1 MQKKSLFN
9 CYLIG
14 EGNLLIECAEILI
27 QHNHE
32 VRGIVSPDKLVE
44 QWAKANNIVCFK
56 KPQALLALLETT
68 KCDYLFSVVNHSILS
83 PEILNLAGKAI
94 NYHDALLPRYA
105 GINASAWAVIN
116 GEKQHGITWHEMAAG
131 IDTGNIIKQ
140 IAIDL
145 EPAETALSLNLRC
158 YQAAIA
164 AFTELIAEL
173 ATDQLTLTPQSL
185 EDRSYFGRQQKP
197 KALGIIDF
205 EQPAAVID
213 NLVRGL
219 DFGNYPNP
227 LTTAK
232 LLLNSVDH
240 PDGAD
245 LDYVTVTK
253 VQVLPTKSPQL
264 PGTIIDL
271 QDGQLIVATAS
282 QDIALQRLV
291 TRQGEVTS
299 AGALAEGYQLKQ
311 GQKLPTVSTEL
322 RAEIVQLAGELALGE
337 NYWCKQLAKV
347 QPFVLPGVQK
357 FNNQNAVQDY
367 QQIRLPLSPGVV
379 SSMQQT
385 YGKSSLEEVMVAAW
399 GIYLSRLSGNQQIT
413 IGFERA
419 NSDRHLDLWFADYLP
434 VNLQITPEQNFAEVM
449 EAIAQRRKLN
459 QKYPTYPRDLSLR
472 YPQLANKPQN
482 FAIAVPQENQV
493 DYSKS
498 DLILIVPTSK
508 PQSDQP
514 SDSFLA
520 YNPEVFTSE
529 QIALMLEQWSTLM
542 EGIASN
548 DALPVSQLSL
558 ICPAAKKRLLSEW
571 NDTAADYPTDLC
583 LHQLFEVRV
592 AEDPHAIAVVC
603 EGKSLT
609 RGELNRRANQL
620 AHYLQQI
627 GVQPE
632 TLVGICLERSL
643 EMAIAVFAV
652 LKAGGAYV
660 PLDPNY
666 PPARLNYLLDDAQVE
681 VLLTQSNLLER
692 LPVTSAQVVCLD
704 QDEEIKALQDTN
716 PASPVKSD
724 NLAYVIYTSGS
735 TGNPKGVAIEHH
747 GAVNTLFDIEE
758 RFTVGPQDRVLG
770 VSSLSFDL
778 SVYDLFGVLGSGGTL
793 IIPRPASCPDPE
805 HWLELIAQQQIT
817 IWNSAPAL
825 LELVVN
831 YAISFG
837 KQLPLSLRLVMLSGD
852 RINPNLMVQLQNL
865 NPELEIVSLGGAT
878 EVSIWSIC
886 YPILENW
893 SADKSVPYGRPLHNQ
908 SFYILDAQQQ
918 LVPIGVIGEL
928 YIGGVGVARGYLHRP
943 ELTASKFIPN
953 PFLKETPLAHKAKG
967 DRLYKTGDLGRYF
980 PTLKDTASRRV
991 ASPLG
996 HNGNIEFLGRIDNQ
1010 VKIRGVRIELGEI
1023 EATLLKCP
1031 EIQETIV
1038 TVNSSNPEQTSL
1050 VAYSI
1055 LKPNSTL
1062 TSQKLRDL
1070 LKTQLPEFA
1079 VPAAL
1084 IFLEAFPLTPNG
1096 KVDLK
1101 ALPAIQ
1107 PQVSGRESM
1116 VTLTSDDPLE
1126 GQLSQIWSRI
1136 LNVRAIARDDNFF
1149 ELGGNS
1155 LLALR
1160 LFEQIQKVCG
1170 QNLPLA
1176 TLFAAPTIAQL
1187 ATVMRDQGW
1196 SAPWSVLVNIQ
1207 PRGTKAPFF
1216 CIHPVGGNVL
1226 TYYGLAAAMGTDRP
1240 FYGLQAR
1247 GLDGKQTPATS
1258 IEAMATDYLQEIKSI
1273 QPEGPYYLG
1282 GHSFGGFVAYEMAL
1296 QLQEN
1301 GEKVALLAL
1310 FDCLGPYG
1318 AKKYPLSQKLQ
1329 IHLNNLSQSSA
1340 TESITYLRERIA
1352 GSLSKLVPPSI
1363 QEKYF
1368 ELATAFLAPKQR
1380 TLADLEH
1387 YNYGLIRK
1395 YRKNIC
1401 QVYRKNICQVYGGKI
1416 TLFRAKIRTVEGY
1429 FAPSGGWSGLASGG
1443 VDVYDITGDHLK
1455 MILQPEI
1462 AEILVK
1468 ELNNI
1473 S

>member
-1 MQKKSLFN
+1 MRKKSLFN

-27 QHNHE
+27 RHNHE
-32 VRGIVSPDKLVE
+32 VRGIVSPDKSVE
-44 QWAKANNIVCFK
+44 QWAKANNILCFK
-56 KPQALLALLETT
+56 KPQALLALLETN
-68 KCDYLFSVVNHSILS
+68 KCDYLFSIVNHAILS

-140 IAIDL
+140 VAIDL

-164 AFTELIAEL
+164 AFKEVIAEL

-185 EDRSYFGRQQKP
+185 ENRSYFGRQQKP
-197 KALGIIDF
+197 QALGIIDF
-205 EQPAAVID
+205 EQPAEIID
-213 NLVRGL
+213 NLLRGL

-232 LLLNSVDH
+232 LLLNSLDH
-240 PDGAD
+240 ADGMD

-253 VQVLPTKSPQL
+253 VEVLPTKSSQL
-264 PGTIIDL
+264 PGTIVDL
-271 QDGQLIVATAS
+271 QGNQLIIATAS
-282 QDIALQRLV
+282 QDIALQRFH
-291 TRQGEVTS
+291 TRQGDLTS
-299 AGALAEGYQLKQ
+299 VVALAEDYQLKQ
-311 GQKLPTVSTEL
+311 GQKLPTVAAEL
-322 RAEIVQLAGELALGE
+322 SAEIVKLAGELAVGE
-337 NYWCKQLAKV
+337 NYWRKQLAQG
-347 QPFVLPGVQK
+347 QPFILPGVQK
-357 FNNQNAVQDY
+357 LQHQTSIKEY
-367 QQIRLPLSPGVV
+367 QQVKLSLDPTVID
-379 SSMQQT
+379 SIKQI
-385 YGKSSLEEVMVAAW
+385 YGNSALREVTAAAW
-399 GIYLSRLSGNQQIT
+399 GIYLSCMSSNQQIT
-413 IGFERA
+413 LGFERIR
-419 NSDRHLDLWFADYLP
+419 SDRHLDLWFADYLP
-434 VNLQITPEQNFAEVM
+434 VNIQIDPEQSFAKVL
-449 EAIAQRRKLN
+449 EAIAQRSQLN
-459 QKYPTYPRDLSLR
+459 QKYPTYARDLSLR
-472 YPQLANKPQN
+472 EPQLANKPQN
-482 FAIAVPQENQV
+482 FAIAISQGNQV
-493 DYSKS
+493 DDAQS
-498 DLILIVPTSK
+498 DLILTI
-508 PQSDQP
+508 PQSAQQLNQD
-514 SDSFLA
+514 SDYYLS
-520 YNPEVFTSE
+520 YNPEVFSSR
-529 QIALMLEQWSTLM
+529 QIALMVEQWSTLM
-542 EGIASN
+542 AGIASN
-548 DALPVSQLSL
+548 DCQTVSQLPL
-558 ICPAAKKRLLSEW
+558 ICPAARKRLLSEW
-571 NDTAADYPTDLC
+571 NNTAADYPTDLC
-583 LHQLFEVRV
+583 LHQLFEARV
-592 AEDPHAIAVVC
+592 AEDADALAVVC
-603 EGKSLT
+603 QEKSLT

-620 AHYLQQI
+620 AHHLQQI
-627 GVQPE
+627 GVKPE

-666 PPARLNYLLDDAQVE
+666 PAARLNYLLDDAQAG
-681 VLLTQSNLLER
+681 VLLTQSKLLER
-692 LPVTSAQVVCLD
+692 LTATSAQVICLD
-704 QDEEIKALQDTN
+704 QDEKIKVLPDTN
-716 PASPVKSD
+716 PSSSVKSD

-747 GAVNTLFDIEE
+747 GAVNTLLDIEE
-758 RFTVGPQDRVLG
+758 RFTVQPQDRVLG

-778 SVYDLFGVLGSGGTL
+778 SVYDLFGVLGSGGTMV
-793 IIPRPASCPDPE
+793 IPRPASCPEPE
-805 HWLELIAQQQIT
+805 HWLELIAQQQVT

-837 KQLPLSLRLVMLSGD
+837 KELPPSLRLVMLSGD

-865 NPELEIVSLGGAT
+865 NPELEIISLGGAT

-886 YPILENW
+886 YPLLPNW
-893 SADKSVPYGRPLHNQ
+893 SGEKPVPYGRPLHNQ
-908 SFYILDAQQQ
+908 AFHILDAQQQ
-918 LVPIGVIGEL
+918 LVPIGVTGEL

-943 ELTASKFIPN
+943 ELTTSKFIPN
-953 PFLKETPLAHKAKG
+953 PFVAETPLAGKQRG

-980 PTLKDTASRRV
+980 PD
-991 ASPLG
+991 
-996 HNGNIEFLGRIDNQ
+996 GNIEFLGRIDNQ

-1023 EATLLKCP
+1023 EATLLKCS
-1031 EIQETIV
+1031 EIQETVV

-1050 VAYSI
+1050 VAYSV

-1062 TSQKLRDL
+1062 TSQQLRDL
-1070 LKTQLPEFA
+1070 LKAQLPEFA

-1084 IFLEAFPLTPNG
+1084 IFLDAFPLTPNG

-1107 PQVSGRESM
+1107 AQVSDSESAI
-1116 VTLTSDDPLE
+1116 TSTSEDPLE
-1126 GQLSQIWSRI
+1126 GQLGQIWSRI
-1136 LNVRAIARDDNFF
+1136 LNIRAIARDDNFF

-1187 ATVMRDQGW
+1187 AEVMRDQGW

-1207 PRGTKAPFF
+1207 PRGTKTPFF
-1216 CIHPVGGNVL
+1216 CIHPVGGNIL
-1226 TYYGLAAAMGTDRP
+1226 TYYSLAAAMGDERP

-1247 GLDGKQTPATS
+1247 GLDGQQTPATS
-1258 IEAMATDYLQEIKSI
+1258 IEEMAADYLREIKSI
-1273 QPEGPYYLG
+1273 QPDGPYYLG

-1296 QLQEN
+1296 QLEKN
-1301 GEKVALLAL
+1301 GEKVAVLAL
-1310 FDCLGPYG
+1310 LDCLGPYG

-1329 IHLNNLSQSSA
+1329 IHLNNLAQSSA

-1352 GSLSKLVPPSI
+1352 GSLSKLVPLSI

-1368 ELATAFLAPKQR
+1368 ELSTQFLAPKER
-1380 TLADLEH
+1380 SLAILEH
-1387 YNYGLIRK
+1387 YNYGLIR
-1395 YRKNIC
+1395 
-1401 QVYRKNICQVYGGKI
+1401 QYRKNICQVYGGKI

-1429 FAPSGGWSGLASGG
+1429 FAPKGGWSGLASGG
-1443 VDVYDITGDHLK
+1443 VDVHDIKGDHLE
-1455 MILQPEI
+1455 MVLQPEI
-1462 AEILVK
+1462 AEILVQ
-1468 ELNNI
+1468 ELNQGKL
-1473 S
+1473 